1 MEQIAFITGHAVFY
15 WRPLL
20 LSAGVVTSIF
30 FFLSLY
36 LRKKGQAVSAACAV
50 PLALV
55 LGMMLSRLVHWYCRP
70 GDYSSLQAALTDYSQ
85 GGFALL
91 GVFAGC
97 LVTALLLRLLQISDS
112 APAMLDC
119 MSIAGAAGIAVG
131 RLASFFDASDR
142 GPLMQTLRSLP
153 WAYPVTNSVSGAV
166 EYRLATF
173 LIQAMCA
180 GALFLLLLVF
190 HLAMNRKNRLRPGD
204 SCLLFLLLYASTQ
217 VVLDSTRYD
226 SLAFRSNGFVSVVQV
241 FSALAIG
248 FTAVFFSVRLVKLQ
262 GMRPWYIGIWVLIAA
277 MLATAGYME
286 YYVQRHASLAVLS
299 YSVMSAA
306 LAVIALAVTAMLL
319 LTPGPASRRRP
330 GRYLASRQGENLLD
344 PFGG

>member
-1 MEQIAFITGHAVFY
+1 M
-15 WRPLL
+15 
-20 LSAGVVTSIF
+20 
-30 FFLSLY
+30 
-36 LRKKGQAVSAACAV
+36 
-50 PLALV
+50 
-55 LGMMLSRLVHWYCRP
+55 
-70 GDYSSLQAALTDYSQ
+70 
-85 GGFALL
+85 
-91 GVFAGC
+91 
-97 LVTALLLRLLQISDS
+97 
-112 APAMLDC
+112 
-119 MSIAGAAGIAVG
+119 
-131 RLASFFDASDR
+131 
-142 GPLMQTLRSLP
+142 
-153 WAYPVTNSVSGAV
+153 
-166 EYRLATF
+166 
-173 LIQAMCA
+173 
-180 GALFLLLLVF
+180 
-190 HLAMNRKNRLRPGD
+190 
-204 SCLLFLLLYASTQ
+204 
-217 VVLDSTRYD
+217 VLDSTRYD

>member
-1 MEQIAFITGHAVFY
+1 MEQIAFITGSSVFY
-15 WRPLL
+15 WKPLL
-20 LSAGVVTSIF
+20 LSAGAVTSIF

-36 LRKKGQAVSAACAV
+36 LRERGRGISAACAV

-55 LGMMLSRLVHWYCRP
+55 LGIVLSRLAHWYCRP
-70 GDYSSLQAALTDYSQ
+70 GDYSSLQAALTDYSR

-97 LVTALLLRLLQISDS
+97 LITALLLRLLRISDS

-119 MSIAGAAGIAVG
+119 MSIAGAAGIVVG

-142 GPLMQTLRSLP
+142 GPLMLTLRSLP

-173 LIQAMCA
+173 LIQAICA
-180 GALFLLLLVF
+180 GVLFFLLLIF
-190 HLAMNRKNRLRPGD
+190 HLAMTRKNRIRPGD

-248 FTAVFFSVRLVKLQ
+248 FTAVFFSVRLVKLR
-262 GMRPWYIGIWVLIAA
+262 GMKPWYIGIWVLIAA
-277 MLATAGYME
+277 MLGTAGYME

-306 LAVIALAVTAMLL
+306 LGVIALAVTAMLL
-319 LTPGPASRRRP
+319 MTPGPDSRRRP
-330 GRYLASRQGENLLD
+330 GRYLASKKG
-344 PFGG
+344 